1 MPDAHAGGWGV
12 VLAQLP
18 YLLKGTFPE
27 GPLAGA
33 ALTLWMAALACA
45 GATVLG
51 IALALLLDLAPAAL
65 VRPLRALLAGL
76 RAIPVLMLIFWTYF
90 LLPMLAGVQVGEVQT
105 VVLALALI
113 GAAYVAQVMEAG
125 FAAVGRGQR
134 QAALALGMTPL
145 QALWRIV
152 LPQTLR
158 AMLPSLGNVWV
169 SLAKDT
175 SLAYIV
181 GVVELSTVAAQ
192 VNGRSMGYAAQ
203 VFGAVGLL
211 YFAICLG
218 IESVAALL
226 LAATRSRRRALP
238 GMPGQEAAPAG
249 QAWLSAFRPGRR
261 PAPRPPRSRPAP
273 P

>member
-1 MPDAHAGGWGV
+1 VPEALAGGWAV

-18 YLLKGTFPE
+18 YLLKGTFPD

-33 ALTLWMAALACA
+33 ALTLWIAVLACA

-51 IALALLLDLAPAAL
+51 IGLAMLLELMPTAPA
-65 VRPLRALLAGL
+65 RPLRALLAGL

-90 LLPMLAGVQVGEVQT
+90 LLPMLAGVHVGEVRT

-113 GAAYVAQVMEAG
+113 GAAYIAQVMEAG
-125 FAAVGRGQR
+125 FDAIGRGQR
-134 QAALALGMTPL
+134 QAALALGMTPP
-145 QALWRIV
+145 QALWQIV

-181 GVVELSTVAAQ
+181 GVVELSTAAAQ

-203 VFGAVGLL
+203 VFGAVALL
-211 YFAICLG
+211 YFLICMG
-218 IESVAALL
+218 IEGVAALL
-226 LAATRSRRRALP
+226 LAAARGRHGLPRAAR
-238 GMPGQEAAPAG
+238 MPRLFRLFRARAGRPPVAAPRA
-249 QAWLSAFRPGRR
+249 SSP
-261 PAPRPPRSRPAP
+261 SRPAP

>member
-1 MPDAHAGGWGV
+1 MPDADLSGWAV
-12 VLAQLP
+12 VLKQLP
-18 YLLKGTFPE
+18 YLLAGTFPN

-33 ALTLWMAALACA
+33 ALTLWMALLACT

-51 IALALLLDLAPAAL
+51 IGVAVLLDLAPA
-65 VRPLRALLAGL
+65 PLARAVRALLACL
-76 RAIPVLMLIFWTYF
+76 RAIPVLMLIFWAYF
-90 LLPMLAGVQVGEVQT
+90 LLPMLAGVHVGEVQT

-113 GAAYVAQVMEAG
+113 GAAYIAQVMVAG
-125 FAAVGRGQR
+125 FVAIGRGQR
-134 QAALALGMTPL
+134 NAALALGMTPL
-145 QALWRIV
+145 QALWQVV

-181 GVVELSTVAAQ
+181 GVVELSTVATQ
-192 VNGRSMGYAAQ
+192 VNGRSVGYAAQ
-203 VFGAVGLL
+203 VFAAVALL
-211 YFAICLG
+211 YFFICVG

-226 LAATRSRRRALP
+226 LAATRSQQRRSLWHDAALTACRLARTRAHLP
-238 GMPGQEAAPAG
+238 
-249 QAWLSAFRPGRR
+249 
-261 PAPRPPRSRPAP
+261 PRSGSRGSSRSRPAP